1 VAELRP
7 EQLEEAFALFSQASA
22 ELTSAYEALQRR
34 VEQLTG
40 ELAAT
45 NGELRV
51 QLAAKDALSQRL
63 AALLAALPGGVI
75 VLDRARRIT
84 DTNPAANLLLGHA
97 EAGAAWDDL
106 AARTL
111 RPTATPDEFEAHR
124 AGEPAARRLRLS
136 VSALPDG
143 GSIALLNDVTAA
155 HALTAQLE
163 RARRLSA
170 MGEMAARLAHNLRTP
185 LATALL
191 YAGNLG
197 RAAVPEAERSRF
209 AEKTVDSLRRVE
221 RMIQDMLRFVRGY
234 EDEFEPFAVGALL
247 VELGQVIEPQM
258 TRRGVSFDID
268 DRSNGQQILGN
279 RKAVAG
285 ALLNLL
291 ENALQATDA
300 GGRVRLIAT
309 AVGAA
314 PGGGALAASTAPG
327 TIDLSVRDSGA
338 GIDPA
343 VLERLFEPFFTTRS
357 DGTGLGLAIVRG
369 VATAHGG
376 EALVDSRPGQG
387 SVFTLRLPVSAGA
400 VVAA

>member
-1 VAELRP
+1 MSDLRP

-22 ELTSAYEALQRR
+22 ELTTAYQALQGR
-34 VEQLTG
+34 VEQLAG

-45 NGELRV
+45 NSELRV
-51 QLAAKDALSQRL
+51 QLAAKDALSRRL
-63 AALLAALPGGVI
+63 AALLAALPGGVV
-75 VLDRARRIT
+75 VLDASRRVT
-84 DTNPAANLLLGHA
+84 DTNPAANWLLGTVA
-97 EAGAAWDDL
+97 PGQDWDALVAGV
-106 AARTL
+106 L
-111 RPTATPDEFEAHR
+111 RPTAAPDEFDALPV
-124 AGEPAARRLRLS
+124 AASAAAAPDEPQGARRVRLS
-136 VSALPDG
+136 VSVLPDG
-143 GSIALLNDVTAA
+143 GSIALVNDITAA

-197 RAAVPEAERSRF
+197 RTTIAETERSRF
-209 AEKTVDSLRRVE
+209 AERTVDSLRRVE

-234 EDEFEPFAVGALL
+234 EDAFEPFAVGEMLR
-247 VELGQVIEPQM
+247 ELAQVIEPQM
-258 TRRGVSFDID
+258 ARRGVDFEIVDLTEG
-268 DRSNGQQILGN
+268 RQMQGN

-291 ENALQATDA
+291 ENALQASDS
-300 GGRVRLIAT
+300 GGRVVL
-309 AVGAA
+309 GAA
-314 PGGGALAASTAPG
+314 ANGRA
-327 TIDLSVRDSGA
+327 IDLSVQDDGR

-343 VLERLFEPFFTTRS
+343 VMDRLFEPFFTTRA

-376 EALVDSRPGQG
+376 EALVDSHPGEG
-387 SVFTLRLPVSAGA
+387 TRFTLRLPASAMA
-400 VVAA
+400 VGG

>member
-1 VAELRP
+1 MADLRP

-22 ELTSAYEALQRR
+22 ELTTAYQALQGR
-34 VEQLTG
+34 VEQLAG

-45 NGELRV
+45 NSELRV
-51 QLAAKDALSQRL
+51 QLAAKDALSRRL
-63 AALLAALPGGVI
+63 AALLAALPGGVV
-75 VLDRARRIT
+75 VLDAARRVT
-84 DTNPAANLLLGHA
+84 DTNPAANWLLGPVIPGQDWDA
-97 EAGAAWDDL
+97 LVAGV
-106 AARTL
+106 L
-111 RPTATPDEFEAHR
+111 RPTAAPDEFDALPV
-124 AGEPAARRLRLS
+124 AAAAAAAPDEPQGARRVRLS
-136 VSALPDG
+136 VSVLPDG
-143 GSIALLNDVTAA
+143 GSIALVNDITAA

-197 RAAVPEAERSRF
+197 RTTIPEAERSRF
-209 AEKTVDSLRRVE
+209 AERTVDSLRRVE

-234 EDEFEPFAVGALL
+234 EDAFEPFAVGEMLR
-247 VELGQVIEPQM
+247 ELAQVIEPQM
-258 TRRGVSFDID
+258 ARRGVDFEIV
-268 DRSNGQQILGN
+268 DRTEGRQMQGN

-291 ENALQATDA
+291 ENALQASDS
-300 GGRVRLIAT
+300 GGRVVL
-309 AVGAA
+309 GAA
-314 PGGGALAASTAPG
+314 VNGRAM
-327 TIDLSVRDSGA
+327 DLSVQDDGR

-343 VLERLFEPFFTTRS
+343 VMDRLFEPFFTTRA

-376 EALVDSRPGQG
+376 EALVDSQPGEG
-387 SVFTLRLPVSAGA
+387 TRFTLRLPASTMA
-400 VVAA
+400 VGG

>member
-1 VAELRP
+1 VADLRP

-22 ELTSAYEALQRR
+22 ELTTAYQALQGR

-45 NGELRV
+45 NSELRV
-51 QLAAKDALSQRL
+51 QLAAKDALSRRL
-63 AALLAALPGGVI
+63 AALLAALPGGVV
-75 VLDRARRIT
+75 VLDAGRRIT
-84 DTNPAANLLLGHA
+84 DTNPAAARLLGPA
-97 EAGAAWDDL
+97 RAGQGWDDL
-106 AARTL
+106 IAGVL
-111 RPTATPDEFEAHR
+111 RPTATPDEFEAT
-124 AGEPAARRLRLS
+124 PAAAAGQAAGAAPSETRRVRLS
-136 VSALPDG
+136 VSELPDG
-143 GSIALLNDVTAA
+143 GSIALVNDITAA
-155 HALTAQLE
+155 HALTGQLE

-197 RAAVPEAERSRF
+197 RSSLPEAERGRF
-209 AEKTVDSLRRVE
+209 AERTVDSLRRVE

-234 EDEFEPFAVGALL
+234 EDEFEPFVVGELL
-247 VELGQVIEPQM
+247 RELAQVIEPQM
-258 TRRGVSFDID
+258 SRRGVSFEID
-268 DRSNGQQILGN
+268 DRSQGRALQGN

-291 ENALQATDA
+291 ENALQASDS
-300 GGRVRLIAT
+300 GGRIVL
-309 AVGAA
+309 GACTTTQA
-314 PGGGALAASTAPG
+314 M
-327 TIDLSVRDSGA
+327 DLSVEDDGC

-343 VLERLFEPFFTTRS
+343 VMDRLFEPFFTTRT

-376 EALVDSRPGQG
+376 EALVESRPGAG
-387 SVFTLRLPVSAGA
+387 TRFTLRLPASAAA
-400 VVAA
+400 VAR

>member
-1 VAELRP
+1 MADLRP

-22 ELTSAYEALQRR
+22 ELTTAYEALQGR

-45 NGELRV
+45 NSELRL

-63 AALLAALPGGVI
+63 AALLAALPGGVV
-75 VLDRARRIT
+75 VLDAHRQVT
-84 DTNPAANLLLGHA
+84 DTNPVASQLLGS
-97 EAGAAWDDL
+97 GRVGQRWDEVVAD
-106 AARTL
+106 AL
-111 RPTATPDEFEAHR
+111 RQTSTPEEFEVTPS
-124 AGEPAARRLRLS
+124 GEHSARRLRLS
-136 VSALPDG
+136 VSPLPDG
-143 GSIALLNDVTAA
+143 GSIALANDITAA
-155 HALTAQLE
+155 HALTGQLE

-197 RAAVPEAERSRF
+197 RTAVPEAERGRF

-234 EDEFEPFAVGALL
+234 EDGFEPFAVGEVLR
-247 VELGQVIEPQM
+247 ELAQVIEPQM
-258 TRRGVSFDID
+258 TSRGVKFEID
-268 DRSNGQQILGN
+268 DRSDGLQIQGN

-285 ALLNLL
+285 ALLKLL
-291 ENALQATDA
+291 ENAMQATGAGGQVSLQACASVCSPSPGAIA
-300 GGRVRLIAT
+300 GRAS
-309 AVGAA
+309 AA
-314 PGGGALAASTAPG
+314 
-327 TIDLSVRDSGA
+327 IDVSVRDSGL
-338 GIDPA
+338 GIEPA
-343 VLERLFEPFFTTRS
+343 VMERLFEPFFTTRS

-376 EALVDSRPGQG
+376 EATVESTVGQG
-387 SVFTLRLPVSAGA
+387 TCFTLRLPVS
-400 VVAA
+400 VAAVAA

>member
-1 VAELRP
+1 VADLRP

-22 ELTSAYEALQRR
+22 ELTSAYQALQGR

-45 NGELRV
+45 NSELRV
-51 QLAAKDALSQRL
+51 QLAAKDALSRRL
-63 AALLAALPGGVI
+63 AALLAALPGGVV
-75 VLDRARRIT
+75 VLDAGRRVT
-84 DTNPAANLLLGHA
+84 DTNPAANHLLGPMDL
-97 EAGAAWDDL
+97 GQAWDEL
-106 AARTL
+106 IARVL
-111 RPTATPDEFEAHR
+111 RPTAAPDEFEAVPLV
-124 AGEPAARRLRLS
+124 AAPGTTTEPGDTRSTRRVRLS
-136 VSALPDG
+136 VSELPDG
-143 GSIALLNDVTAA
+143 GSIALVNDITAA
-155 HALTAQLE
+155 HALTGQLE

-197 RAAVPEAERSRF
+197 RTTLPEAERSRF
-209 AEKTVDSLRRVE
+209 ADRTVDSLRRVE

-234 EDEFEPFAVGALL
+234 EDEFEPFAVGELL
-247 VELGQVIEPQM
+247 RELAQVIEPQM
-258 TRRGVSFDID
+258 ARRGVDFEIV
-268 DRSNGQQILGN
+268 DRSEGRQIQGN

-291 ENALQATDA
+291 ENALQASDG
-300 GGRVRLIAT
+300 GGRVT
-309 AVGAA
+309 
-314 PGGGALAASTAPG
+314 LAAGPDARAMAF
-327 TIDLSVRDSGA
+327 SVEDTGR

-343 VLERLFEPFFTTRS
+343 VMDRLFEPFFTTRA

-376 EALVDSRPGQG
+376 EALVQSRPGEG
-387 SVFTLRLPVSAGA
+387 TRFTLRLPASARE
-400 VVAA
+400 VAG

>member
-1 VAELRP
+1 MADLRP

-22 ELTSAYEALQRR
+22 ELTTAYQALQGR

-45 NGELRV
+45 NSELRV
-51 QLAAKDALSQRL
+51 QLAAKDALSRRL
-63 AALLAALPGGVI
+63 AALLAALPGGVV
-75 VLDRARRIT
+75 VLDAARRVT
-84 DTNPAANLLLGHA
+84 DTNPAANWLLGPVA
-97 EAGAAWDDL
+97 PGQDWDGL
-106 AARTL
+106 VARVL
-111 RPTATPDEFEAHR
+111 RPTAAPDEFDAL
-124 AGEPAARRLRLS
+124 PAAADAAAAPDQPQGARRVRLS
-136 VSALPDG
+136 LSVLPDG
-143 GSIALLNDVTAA
+143 GSIALVNDITAA

-197 RAAVPEAERSRF
+197 RTTIPEAERSRF
-209 AEKTVDSLRRVE
+209 ADRTVDSLRRVE

-234 EDEFEPFAVGALL
+234 EDAFEPFAVGELL
-247 VELGQVIEPQM
+247 RELAQVIEPQM
-258 TRRGVSFDID
+258 ARRGVDFEIV
-268 DRSNGQQILGN
+268 DRTEGRQMQGN

-291 ENALQATDA
+291 ENALQASDS
-300 GGRVRLIAT
+300 GGRVVL
-309 AVGAA
+309 GAA
-314 PGGGALAASTAPG
+314 LNGRAM
-327 TIDLSVRDSGA
+327 DLTVQDDGR

-343 VLERLFEPFFTTRS
+343 VMDRLFEPFFTTRS

-376 EALVDSRPGQG
+376 EALVDSRPGEG
-387 SVFTLRLPVSAGA
+387 TRFTLRLPASTMA
-400 VVAA
+400 VGG

>member
-1 VAELRP
+1 MADLRP

-22 ELTSAYEALQRR
+22 ELTSAYQALQGR

-45 NGELRV
+45 NSELRV
-51 QLAAKDALSQRL
+51 QLAAKDALSRRL
-63 AALLAALPGGVI
+63 AALLAALPGGVV
-75 VLDRARRIT
+75 VLDAGRRVT
-84 DTNPAANLLLGHA
+84 DTNPAANHLLGPLA
-97 EAGAAWDDL
+97 SGQPWDGLIAGV
-106 AARTL
+106 L
-111 RPTATPDEFEAHR
+111 RPTAAPDEFEAVP
-124 AGEPAARRLRLS
+124 PAAAAGTATEPGDLHRTRRVRLS
-136 VSALPDG
+136 VSELPDG
-143 GSIALLNDVTAA
+143 GSIALVNDITAA
-155 HALTAQLE
+155 HALTGQLE

-197 RAAVPEAERSRF
+197 RTTIPEAERNRF
-209 AEKTVDSLRRVE
+209 AERTVDSLRRVE

-234 EDEFEPFAVGALL
+234 EDEFEPFGVGELL
-247 VELGQVIEPQM
+247 RELAQVIEPQM
-258 TRRGVSFDID
+258 ARRGVNFEIV
-268 DRSNGQQILGN
+268 DRSEGGQIKGN

-291 ENALQATDA
+291 ENALQVSDA
-300 GGRVRLIAT
+300 GGRVTLCAGPHGRAM
-309 AVGAA
+309 
-314 PGGGALAASTAPG
+314 
-327 TIDLSVRDSGA
+327 DFSVDDTGH

-343 VLERLFEPFFTTRS
+343 AMDRLFEPFFTTRS

-376 EALVDSRPGQG
+376 EALVESRPGEG
-387 SVFTLRLPVSAGA
+387 SRFTLRLPASAGA
-400 VVAA
+400 VA